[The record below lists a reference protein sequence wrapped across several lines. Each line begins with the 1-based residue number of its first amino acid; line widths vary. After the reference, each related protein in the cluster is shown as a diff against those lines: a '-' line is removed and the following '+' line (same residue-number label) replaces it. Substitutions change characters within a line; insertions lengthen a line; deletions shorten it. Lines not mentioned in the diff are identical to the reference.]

1 MTSSVPKIL
10 TFAAS
15 DPTGGAGIQADL
27 MTQTSLGCY
36 PLSVLTAIT
45 CQDTS
50 GVSDV
55 LPIDPSIVEKQAR
68 LILNETKIDVIKC
81 GVMASEENIKVIS
94 EIIKDYPDVPVVI
107 DPILSSGRGD
117 NLALG
122 DSLQL
127 MIRHLFPLAE
137 IITPNVN
144 EAAKIIS
151 NKNISEIDEDL
162 LFIGK
167 SLMDLG
173 PKNALITAAD
183 YQVDKKTLT
192 NTLFCQDGGIFNF
205 DHERLPQSFHGSGCT
220 LASAIAAYLAQGM
233 SIHTAVEEAQKFTI
247 DTLKNGLVNGNGQLI
262 PNRFFWMFSDLEEDE
277 NDPKHH

>member
-1 MTSSVPKIL
+1 MTSYVPKIL

-50 GVSDV
+50 RVSDV
-55 LPIDPSIVEKQAR
+55 VPIDPSIVEKQAR

-173 PKNALITAAD
+173 PKNVLITAAD
-183 YQVDKKTLT
+183 YQVDKKILT

>member
-1 MTSSVPKIL
+1 MTLSVPKIL

-55 LPIDPSIVEKQAR
+55 VPIDPSIVEKQAR

-107 DPILSSGRGD
+107 DPILFSGRGD

-173 PKNALITAAD
+173 PKNVLITAAD

-220 LASAIAAYLAQGM
+220 LASAVAAYLAQGM

>member
-1 MTSSVPKIL
+1 MTLPVPKIL

-55 LPIDPSIVEKQAR
+55 VPIDSSIVEKQAR

-117 NLALG
+117 NLASG

-127 MIRHLFPLAE
+127 MMRHLFPLAE

-144 EAAKIIS
+144 EGAKIVL
-151 NKNISEIDEDL
+151 NKNISEIEEDL
-162 LFIGK
+162 TFIGK
-167 SLMDLG
+167 SLLDLG
-173 PKNALITAAD
+173 PKNALLTAAD
-183 YQVDKKTLT
+183 YQVEKKILT

-205 DHERLPQSFHGSGCT
+205 EHERLPQSFHGSGCT

-247 DTLKNGLVNGNGQLI
+247 DTLKNGLVNGQGQLI

>member
-15 DPTGGAGIQADL
+15 DPTGGAGMQADL

-173 PKNALITAAD
+173 PKNVLITAAD

>member
-1 MTSSVPKIL
+1 MTLSVPKIL

-117 NLALG
+117 DLALG

>member
-15 DPTGGAGIQADL
+15 DPTGGAGMQADL

-50 GVSDV
+50 RVSDV
-55 LPIDPSIVEKQAR
+55 VPIDPSIVEKQAR

-94 EIIKDYPDVPVVI
+94 EIIKDYPNVPVVI

-173 PKNALITAAD
+173 PKNVLITAAD
-183 YQVDKKTLT
+183 YQVDKKILT

>member
-1 MTSSVPKIL
+1 MTPSVPKIL

-173 PKNALITAAD
+173 PKNVLITAAD
-183 YQVDKKTLT
+183 YQVDKKILT

-247 DTLKNGLVNGNGQLI
+247 DTLKNGLVNGQGQLI

>member
-55 LPIDPSIVEKQAR
+55 LPIDPSVVDKQAR

-173 PKNALITAAD
+173 PKNVLITAAD
-183 YQVDKKTLT
+183 YQVDKKILT

-247 DTLKNGLVNGNGQLI
+247 DALKNGLVNGQGQLI

>member
-1 MTSSVPKIL
+1 MTSNVPKIL

-36 PLSVLTAIT
+36 PLSVITAIT

-55 LPIDPSIVEKQAR
+55 IPIDSLVVEKQAR

-144 EAAKIIS
+144 EGAQIVS
-151 NKNISEIDEDL
+151 NKNISEIDEGL

-173 PKNALITAAD
+173 PKNVLLTAAD

-192 NTLFCQDGGIFNF
+192 NTLYCQDGRVFNF
-205 DHERLPQSFHGSGCT
+205 EYERLPQSFHGSGCT

-247 DTLKNGLVNGNGQLI
+247 DTLKHSLVNGQGQLI
-262 PNRFFWMFSDLEEDE
+262 PNRFFWMLSNFDEDE
-277 NDPKHH
+277 NDLKHH

>member
-1 MTSSVPKIL
+1 MTLSVPKIL

-45 CQDTS
+45 CQDTT

-117 NLALG
+117 NLASG

-127 MIRHLFPLAE
+127 MMRHLFPLAE

-144 EAAKIIS
+144 EGAKIVL
-151 NKNISEIDEDL
+151 NKNISEIEEDL
-162 LFIGK
+162 TFIGK
-167 SLMDLG
+167 SLLDLG
-173 PKNALITAAD
+173 PKNALLTAAD
-183 YQVDKKTLT
+183 YQVEKKILT

-205 DHERLPQSFHGSGCT
+205 EHERLPQSFHGSGCT

-247 DTLKNGLVNGNGQLI
+247 DTLKNGLVNGQGQLI
-262 PNRFFWMFSDLEEDE
+262 PNRFFWMFSDLEEDK
-277 NDPKHH
+277 NDLKHH

>member
-1 MTSSVPKIL
+1 MTLPVPKIL

-55 LPIDPSIVEKQAR
+55 VPIDPSIVEKQAR

-173 PKNALITAAD
+173 PKNVLITAAD

>member
-55 LPIDPSIVEKQAR
+55 LPIDPSIVEKQAW

-173 PKNALITAAD
+173 PKNVLITAAD

-220 LASAIAAYLAQGM
+220 LASAVAAYLAQGM

-247 DTLKNGLVNGNGQLI
+247 DALKNGLVNGHGQLI

-277 NDPKHH
+277 NDLKHH

>member
-1 MTSSVPKIL
+1 MTSYVPKIL

-36 PLSVLTAIT
+36 PLCVLTAIT

-55 LPIDPSIVEKQAR
+55 LPIDPSVVDKQAR

-117 NLALG
+117 NLASG

-144 EAAKIIS
+144 EGAKIIS
-151 NKNISEIDEDL
+151 NKNISEVDEDL

-167 SLMDLG
+167 SLLDLG
-173 PKNALITAAD
+173 PKNVLITAAD
-183 YQVDKKTLT
+183 YQVDKKILT

>member
-1 MTSSVPKIL
+1 MTLPVPKIL

-117 NLALG
+117 DLALG

-247 DTLKNGLVNGNGQLI
+247 DTLKNGLVNGQGQLI

>member
-1 MTSSVPKIL
+1 MTLPVPKIL

-55 LPIDPSIVEKQAR
+55 VPIDSSIVEKQAR

-173 PKNALITAAD
+173 PKNVLITGAD
-183 YQVDKKTLT
+183 YQVDKKILT

-220 LASAIAAYLAQGM
+220 LASAVAAYLAQGM

-247 DTLKNGLVNGNGQLI
+247 DTLKHSLLNGQGQLI
-262 PNRFFWMFSDLEEDE
+262 PNRFFWMFSNFDEDE
-277 NDPKHH
+277 NDLKHH

>member
-55 LPIDPSIVEKQAR
+55 LPIDPSVVEKQAR
-68 LILNETKIDVIKC
+68 LIFNETKIDVIKC

-137 IITPNVN
+137 IITPNMN
-144 EAAKIIS
+144 EGAKIVS
-151 NKNISEIDEDL
+151 NKNISEIEEDL
-162 LFIGK
+162 IFIGK
-167 SLMDLG
+167 SLLDLG
-173 PKNALITAAD
+173 PKNVLLTAAD
-183 YQVDKKTLT
+183 YQVGKKILT

-205 DHERLPQSFHGSGCT
+205 EHERLPQSFHGSGCT

-247 DTLKNGLVNGNGQLI
+247 DALKNGLVNGQGQLI

>member
-15 DPTGGAGIQADL
+15 DPTGGAGMQADL

-173 PKNALITAAD
+173 PKNVLITAAD

-247 DTLKNGLVNGNGQLI
+247 DTLKNGFVNGNGQLI

>member
-1 MTSSVPKIL
+1 MTLSVPKIL

-55 LPIDPSIVEKQAR
+55 VPIDPSIVEKQAR

-107 DPILSSGRGD
+107 DPILFSGRGD
-117 NLALG
+117 NLTLG

-173 PKNALITAAD
+173 PKNVLITAAD

-205 DHERLPQSFHGSGCT
+205 DHEKLPQSFHGSGCT

>member
-36 PLSVLTAIT
+36 PLCVLTAIT

>member
-36 PLSVLTAIT
+36 PLCVLTAIT

-55 LPIDPSIVEKQAR
+55 LPIDPSVVDKQAR

-107 DPILSSGRGD
+107 DPILTSGRGD
-117 NLALG
+117 NLASV

-127 MIRHLFPLAE
+127 MMRHLFPLAE

-144 EAAKIIS
+144 EGAKIVL
-151 NKNISEIDEDL
+151 NKNISEIEEDL
-162 LFIGK
+162 IFIGK
-167 SLMDLG
+167 SLLDLG
-173 PKNALITAAD
+173 PKNVLLTAAD
-183 YQVDKKTLT
+183 YQVGKKILT

-205 DHERLPQSFHGSGCT
+205 EHERLPQSFHGSGCT

-247 DTLKNGLVNGNGQLI
+247 DTLKNGLVNGQGQLI
-262 PNRFFWMFSDLEEDE
+262 PNRFFWMFSDLEEGE
-277 NDPKHH
+277 NDLKHH

>member
-10 TFAAS
+10 NFAAS

-27 MTQTSLGCY
+27 MTQASLGCY

-55 LPIDPSIVEKQAR
+55 LPIDPSVVEKQAR

-173 PKNALITAAD
+173 PKNVLITAAD
-183 YQVDKKTLT
+183 YQVDKKILT

-220 LASAIAAYLAQGM
+220 LASAIAAY
-233 SIHTAVEEAQKFTI
+233 
-247 DTLKNGLVNGNGQLI
+247 
-262 PNRFFWMFSDLEEDE
+262 
-277 NDPKHH
+277 